1 MRCVSEDTLRLFLS
15 NLVANSSVLKIGY
28 GVHGDLCM
36 LAKTWHFAMDIIGS
50 PKRVLDLQ
58 IFVQE
63 VGGAVSACGSGR
75 GIVCGSGWGS
85 IWGGG

>member
-1 MRCVSEDTLRLFLS
+1 
-15 NLVANSSVLKIGY
+15 
-28 GVHGDLCM
+28 M
-36 LAKTWHFAMDIIGS
+36 LAKTWHFAMDVIGS

-63 VGGAVSACGSGR
+63 VGGATSACRGGRGIVCGSGWGSICGSGRGIVCGSGR

-85 IWGGG
+85 TCLWIIVNL